1 MDQDDKGKGK
11 GLGGLRKP
19 GQPPRSPQPSSP
31 PPPRAGQPPAKTPP
45 PPRQPAATPPRAGQ
59 PPAKPGQPSAK
70 PPAAGGSEASQRL
83 RDALN
88 KAKQP
93 PVQPKPDNVTAAQ
106 RLRETLNRSANRPG
120 TPGQKPGAAAR
131 KPVPAQRAAQQ
142 ERQAGRV
149 GRPLPK
155 PATRPMPRAAGVAAG
170 AAVTGAAAA
179 ALAPEIISQIN
190 SLRSRF
196 TNLESEA
203 QLSNVYA
210 SIGELDNR
218 LAEIPLTLDALRARG
233 YVHSAQLEDRLEA
246 LDEQWDQ
253 VRPRVESTLGDHI
266 NRLDSDL
273 DNVGLQMN
281 RINGRNQAT
290 LTTAETALNGL
301 QSKISSA
308 TSGVSGLYDNLLTSL
323 HGIEAQLSQVE
334 WMLAQFDE
342 SAEVDLREAEGPLM
356 AVEAEWQPDGKEG
369 PDGVLYLTDQRLM
382 FEQKEE
388 VTTKKFLGLFKSES
402 EKLQGLKLD
411 IAVSDIESVEDS
423 EEGGFLGMGKKDI
436 LEFVFSANATVS
448 RARFHLKGQESRDWA
463 VLVRRVTSGDIDK
476 DRADDYVE
484 ELEGAEALAAAFPSE
499 CPNCYAPLEAQP
511 RGVTSVQ
518 CEFCGAVISPV
529 AE

>member
-19 GQPPRSPQPSSP
+19 GQPPRSPQPPTPPPSRAGQPPAKPTSP
-31 PPPRAGQPPAKTPP
+31 PPPRAGQPPRKPAP
-45 PPRQPAATPPRAGQ
+45 PAAKPTPT
-59 PPAKPGQPSAK
+59 
-70 PPAAGGSEASQRL
+70 AGGSEAGQRL

-93 PVQPKPDNVTAAQ
+93 PAQPKPDNTTAAQ
-106 RLRETLNRSANRPG
+106 RLREALNRPANRPG
-120 TPGQKPGAAAR
+120 APGQKPGAAAAR

-155 PATRPMPRAAGVAAG
+155 PAARPMPRAAGVAAG

-179 ALAPEIISQIN
+179 ALAPEIVSQIN
-190 SLRSRF
+190 SLNSRY
-196 TNLESEA
+196 TSLGAEA
-203 QLSNVYA
+203 QLSNVYE

-266 NRLDSDL
+266 NRLDADL
-273 DNVGLQMN
+273 DNVSLQMN
-281 RINGRNQAT
+281 RINGRNRAT
-290 LTTAETALNGL
+290 LTSAETALTGL

-308 TSGVSGLYDNLLTSL
+308 TSGVSGLYNNLLTSL
-323 HGIEAQLSQVE
+323 HEIEAQLRQVE
-334 WMLAQFDE
+334 WMISQFDE
-342 SAEVDLREAEGPLM
+342 SAEVNLRPAEGPLM

-402 EKLQGLKLD
+402 QKLQGLQLD
-411 IAVSDIESVEDS
+411 IAVSDIESVKDS

-436 LEFVFSANATVS
+436 LEFVLTANAPVS

-484 ELEGAEALAAAFPSE
+484 ELEGAEALAAAFPAE
-499 CPNCYAPLEAQP
+499 CPNCYAPLDAPP
-511 RGVTSVQ
+511 RGVSSVT
-518 CEFCGAVISPV
+518 CEFCGVIISPT
-529 AE
+529 AA

>member
-1 MDQDDKGKGK
+1 
-11 GLGGLRKP
+11 
-19 GQPPRSPQPSSP
+19 
-31 PPPRAGQPPAKTPP
+31 
-45 PPRQPAATPPRAGQ
+45 
-59 PPAKPGQPSAK
+59 
-70 PPAAGGSEASQRL
+70 
-83 RDALN
+83 
-88 KAKQP
+88 
-93 PVQPKPDNVTAAQ
+93 
-106 RLRETLNRSANRPG
+106 
-120 TPGQKPGAAAR
+120 
-131 KPVPAQRAAQQ
+131 
-142 ERQAGRV
+142 V

-155 PATRPMPRAAGVAAG
+155 PAARQVPRAAGVAAG

-179 ALAPEIISQIN
+179 ALAPEIVSQIN

-196 TNLESEA
+196 TGLESEA
-203 QLSNVYA
+203 QLSNVYE

-290 LTTAETALNGL
+290 LTAAETALNGL

-308 TSGVSGLYDNLLTSL
+308 TSGVSGLYSNLLTSL
-323 HGIEAQLSQVE
+323 HEIEAQLRQVE
-334 WMLAQFDE
+334 WMLSQFDE
-342 SAEVDLREAEGPLM
+342 SAEVNLRDAEGPLM

-402 EKLQGLKLD
+402 EKLQGLQLD
-411 IAVSDIESVEDS
+411 IAVSDIESVKDS

-463 VLVRRVTSGDIDK
+463 VLVRRVTSGEIDE

-484 ELEGAEALAAAFPSE
+484 ELEGAEAIAAAFPSE
-499 CPNCYAPLEAQP
+499 CPNCYAALEAPP
-511 RGVTSVQ
+511 RGVSSVT
-518 CEFCGAVISPV
+518 CEFCGAVITPA